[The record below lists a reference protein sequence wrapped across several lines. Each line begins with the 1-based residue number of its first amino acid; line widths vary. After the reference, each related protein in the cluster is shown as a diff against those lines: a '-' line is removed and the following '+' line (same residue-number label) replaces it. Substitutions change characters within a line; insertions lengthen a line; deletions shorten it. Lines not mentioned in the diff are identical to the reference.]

1 MSKHGYTIDEIEE
14 LGIEDGDFD
23 NDNHMPYRSSYGS
36 SIDVDDLED
45 EEREAYDRGY
55 HDSIEDFDPYSDHDD
70 DYDDYDNDNEEEE
83 DW

>member
-23 NDNHMPYRSSYGS
+23 MDNHMPYRSSYGS

-55 HDSIEDFDPYSDHDD
+55 HDSIEDHGLYDD
-70 DYDDYDNDNEEEE
+70 DDDDFDRNDEEE